1 MNETETTSS
10 YTPAVTNP
18 VTPAMPVVGLEVRS
32 LQNDPVTEA
41 VLSSHAAPAPSDPL
55 EQRLQAL
62 ENRVIAAEEWVS
74 THSAQIEALQSLAA
88 AEVPALDPAINR
100 LTQLEQ
106 WAAAVADHFMNKIP
120 APPVAPKD

>member
-1 MNETETTSS
+1 MENPPMPSD
-10 YTPAVTNP
+10 TNP
-18 VTPAMPVVGLEVRS
+18 TATEGVYPAPNPIAPVVPS
-32 LQNDPVTEA
+32 PQNDPVTEA

-74 THSAQIEALQSLAA
+74 THSTQIEDLQALVA
-88 AEVPALDPAINR
+88 AEVPGLDPAINR